1 MRLGQRPLV
10 LTKIDSCRR
19 RLRLFILESFDDS
32 ALDIDT
38 VKVGSCLLQSHIP
51 GLGEEEIDSK
61 QFDKDPHIVH
71 DVVCKSPSVLVS
83 LRWFS
88 ALGKLTFP
96 SDAVQRNRIGV
107 LVEDQRGGDEEIVE
121 DQALDAVGRQ

>member
-1 MRLGQRPLV
+1 MTAL
-10 LTKIDSCRR
+10 LTS
-19 RLRLFILESFDDS
+19 
-32 ALDIDT
+32 
-38 VKVGSCLLQSHIP
+38 
-51 GLGEEEIDSK
+51 GLGEEEIDSE

-88 ALGKLTFP
+88 ALVKLTFP